1 MFNEKIDQQ
10 DVTILLVDDDD
21 IDAMSIERSL
31 KKQNLSNPLVRAH
44 DGAEGLEL
52 MRALINAGRKYI
64 VLLDINMPRMN
75 GFEML
80 KNLRADPVTASS
92 LVFMLTTSQ
101 AEDDKAKSYQ
111 RNVAGYIVKKQS
123 DNGFAH
129 LIAML
134 RSYWGVVELPDC

>member
-1 MFNEKIDQQ
+1 MLNTNLDR
-10 DVTILLVDDDD
+10 DVTVLLVDDDD
-21 IDAMSIERSL
+21 VDALSIQRTL

-44 DGAEGLEL
+44 DGVEGLEL
-52 MRALINAGRKYI
+52 LRRLIKAGQRYI

-80 KNLRADPVTASS
+80 SKVRADPTLASS
-92 LVFMLTTSQ
+92 LIFMLTTSQ

-123 DNGFAH
+123 DNGFTR

-134 RSYWGVVELPDC
+134 HSYWGIVELPDC